1 MHLACNLLKLH
12 VLHDLKTEIVVE
24 AILKNREYDRQ
35 IIRYK
40 KQFSSCFFYLFKKI
54 NFKVVLNIIHFILTA
69 LKLTFISVGYID
81 LRNVFKPSIKLI
93 S

>member
-1 MHLACNLLKLH
+1 MIAKLF
-12 VLHDLKTEIVVE
+12 D
-24 AILKNREYDRQ
+24 
-35 IIRYK
+35 IRN
-40 KQFSSCFFYLFKKI
+40 SSPAVFFYLFKKI